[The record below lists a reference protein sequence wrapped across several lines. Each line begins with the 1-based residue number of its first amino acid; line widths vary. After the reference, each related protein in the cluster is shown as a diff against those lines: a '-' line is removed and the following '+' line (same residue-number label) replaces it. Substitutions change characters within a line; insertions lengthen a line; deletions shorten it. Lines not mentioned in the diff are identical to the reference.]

1 MEPYDQT
8 YRQMFDEELLDL
20 AGQADQLM
28 PAAEQALR
36 VELHRRGLEEEARR
50 RQQESRAA
58 VSASESTDPDLS
70 KLASVFWAESEIEG
84 RVTQNILRESGIES
98 VLRRQVVS
106 VVFPG
111 ACEILVLDSQ
121 EEQARRIIADYQQS
135 RELPPDET
143 AATDE

>member
-1 MEPYDQT
+1 MESYDQT

-28 PAAEQALR
+28 PAAELALR
-36 VELHRRGLEEEARR
+36 AELNRRGLEEEAQRR
-50 RQQESRAA
+50 EQESRAT
-58 VSASESTDPDLS
+58 VSPSGSTDPDLT
-70 KLASVFWAESEIEG
+70 KLVPVFCAESEIEG
-84 RVTQNILRESGIES
+84 RVTQNILRASGIES

-121 EEQARRIIADYQQS
+121 EGEARRIIADYQQS

>member
-20 AGQADQLM
+20 VGQADQLM
-28 PAAEQALR
+28 PSAEQALR
-36 VELHRRGLEEEARR
+36 AELNRRGLEEEAKRR
-50 RQQESRAA
+50 EQESRAA
-58 VSASESTDPDLS
+58 VSASGSTDPDLS
-70 KLASVFWAESEIEG
+70 KLVPVFWAESEIEG
-84 RVTQNILRESGIES
+84 RVAQNLLRASGIES

-106 VVFPG
+106 VVFSG

-121 EEQARRIIADYQQS
+121 GEEARRIIADYQQS

-143 AATDE
+143 GATDE